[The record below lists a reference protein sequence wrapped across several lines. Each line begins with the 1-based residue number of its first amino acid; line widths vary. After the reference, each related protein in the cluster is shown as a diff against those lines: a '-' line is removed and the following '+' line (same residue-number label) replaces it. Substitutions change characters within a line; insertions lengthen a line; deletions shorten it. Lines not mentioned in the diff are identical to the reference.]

1 MKHLMK
7 QTQTQTWPTLS
18 STGSSQN
25 SGRHFA
31 HSTRR
36 RSCCFMDSQT
46 SDGRAIFF
54 EMTSL
59 MGGVRAENCTENQN
73 SELTVAEERNDAL
86 DRQYETVMH
95 HTMFNKSERFE
106 RNFRLCGLKI
116 FSVALRWKPRVKQP
130 LMENI
135 PRSFCASLLNYAI
148 SSFCVLVCVV
158 MWKPG
163 CYYTHKKKEL
173 MHFN

>member
-1 MKHLMK
+1 
-7 QTQTQTWPTLS
+7 
-18 STGSSQN
+18 
-25 SGRHFA
+25 
-31 HSTRR
+31 
-36 RSCCFMDSQT
+36 MDSQT

-106 RNFRLCGLKI
+106 WNFRPCGLKI
-116 FSVALRWKPRVKQP
+116 FSVALRRKPRVKQP
-130 LMENI
+130 SMKNI

-163 CYYTHKKKEL
+163 CYYTHKKKKKSSCTSIKQAL
-173 MHFN
+173 IKSSRRADPPIFSSLRIASMAAPH